1 MSTWTGAVSTDWNN
15 AGNWGSGGTGTGIP
29 SATVDAI
36 FDGTAT
42 RNCVLGANRTCR
54 ALTFTGFTFQLD
66 LATFTLTTNNNITF
80 QSDQSSIIIGTTGI
94 LASNA
99 SGTITSNS
107 GIWPLNFTINNNNVT
122 ITLADDMRVAGS
134 YSASGGTRVVNGLFS
149 IFVGGNFTTTAT
161 HTGTANFI
169 MNGSGTYSGN
179 SQCNLEV
186 NTSGTIIITGTVSFI
201 RRFIITAA
209 GSITMTAANVT
220 ISGGTTV
227 DIGGRTIGPV
237 TFATSLGTTTIST
250 DMYCT
255 SFTGGNSQVINGP
268 GRIYVNG
275 PYAGHNGGGN
285 VTIELIGSGS
295 IANSI
300 TNNLAINTTGI
311 YTFTSNITC
320 GASITIT
327 HNQGTINPQTFL
339 FQNNVTTLTFNI
351 NAPGFNLYNWTLPN
365 IGSPQIMT
373 INSTNS
379 NVLNILNTLTFS
391 NNNPRFAGN
400 TGWICGNL
408 LFSLPGYTITLAN
421 SSSGASYRTTAT
433 ASLIGTNAQRITMTS
448 DNATTQSIWTL
459 DNGAQQSLAYVN
471 GTRINSSQGATIW
484 SFGGTLT
491 NTTNWGSGS
500 APATTAYTYVC

>member
-15 AGNWGSGGTGTGIP
+15 AGNWTTGGIGIGIP
-29 SATVDAI
+29 NAGVDAI

-42 RNCVLGANRTCR
+42 RNCVLGANRACR

-80 QSDQSSIIIGTTGI
+80 QLDQSSRIIGTTGR
-94 LASNA
+94 LACGA

-107 GIWPLNFTINNNNVT
+107 GTWPLDFTINNVGGIT
-122 ITLADDMRVAGS
+122 MTLADDMRVAGS
-134 YSASGGTRVVNGLFS
+134 YSAAGGTRVVNGLFS
-149 IFVGGNFTTTAT
+149 IFVGGNFTTAST

-169 MNGSGTYSGN
+169 MNGSGTYSGAG
-179 SQCNLEV
+179 QCNLEV
-186 NTSGTIIITGTVSFI
+186 NTSGTIIITGAVSFI

-220 ISGGTTV
+220 ISGGTIV
-227 DIGGRTIGPV
+227 DLGGRTIGSA
-237 TFATSLGTTTIST
+237 TFATSNGTTTVST

-255 SFTGGNSQVINGP
+255 SFVGGNTQVINGP

-275 PYAGHNGGGN
+275 PYLGHNTVGN
-285 VTIELIGSGS
+285 ATIELIGSGS
-295 IANSI
+295 INGNIS
-300 TNNLAINTTGI
+300 NNLVINTTGT
-311 YTFTSNITC
+311 YTFISNIN
-320 GASITIT
+320 SYSSIT

-339 FQNNVTTLTFNI
+339 FQNFVTALTFNI

-373 INSTNS
+373 INSTS
-379 NVLNILNTLTFS
+379 GNVINILNTLTFA

-400 TGWICGNL
+400 TGWICANL
-408 LFSLPGYTITLAN
+408 LFSLPGFTITLAN

-459 DNGAQQSLAYVN
+459 DNGAQQSLVYVN
-471 GTRINSSQGATIW
+471 GTRIDSSQGATIW
-484 SFGGTLT
+484 SFGGTLVSAS
-491 NTTNWGSGS
+491 NWATGS
-500 APATTAYTYVC
+500 AQATTAYTYVC